1 MIKILE
7 ASGTSLENV
16 VKVNVYLA
24 NFDRDF
30 ILMNEVYLEVWPRV
44 ILNFADL
51 MFTPSRGD

>member
-1 MIKILE
+1 MTKILE

-30 ILMNEVYLEVWPRV
+30 VLMNEVYLEV
-44 ILNFADL
+44 LN
-51 MFTPSRGD
+51 SQYRSSV

>member
-1 MIKILE
+1 MTKILE

-30 ILMNEVYLEVWPRV
+30 VLMNKVYQEV
-44 ILNFADL
+44 LN
-51 MFTPSRGD
+51 SQYRSSV

>member
-51 MFTPSRGD
+51 MLIPSRGD

>member
-51 MFTPSRGD
+51 MFIPSRGD